1 VTDTL
6 ELSAKRIAE
15 RGRDELL
22 SKLRPAFAEA
32 ASAHADV
39 LKLDSEQLEQMV
51 QRAADRADGLQWRRA
66 LASVATEEL
75 GIGLGEALGHPA
87 VQRAQAI
94 VGAPSY
100 EESLAALRGGQ
111 QNGNGNGATATEAP
125 PQPEPRAAPPAPAP
139 AAAAPT
145 EAQPKPEPA
154 VVAPPEPEPEPVA
167 SAPAPEPE
175 PAPGPEPERAAPP
188 QRKPEPQPARP
199 RPAAAAAPR
208 RAPEQPAI
216 RVTAIHL
223 GGVTGLR
230 PGEAEIELRLSDD
243 GLDISRRPGELFGR
257 LTWTEMHGLEVPP
270 VRGLL
275 RRRRDPRA
283 HLVVRAEHGDASFEI
298 PAVAP
303 EELREHLEPLLV
315 RHGLPP
321 AG

>member
-32 ASAHADV
+32 ANAHADV
-39 LKLDSEQLEQMV
+39 LKLDADQLEQMV

-87 VQRAQAI
+87 VQRAQAM
-94 VGAPSY
+94 VGAPAY
-100 EESLAALRGGQ
+100 EESVAALRKPP
-111 QNGNGNGATATEAP
+111 QNGNGTAAAEPEAP
-125 PQPEPRAAPPAPAP
+125 AAQARPEPERPEPTVARAAAPPPPKAAPAPQATPAPQAAPAPQATPAPQAAPATRAAPAAQAAPPSAPTPRPAPRPAPAP
-139 AAAAPT
+139 P
-145 EAQPKPEPA
+145 
-154 VVAPPEPEPEPVA
+154 
-167 SAPAPEPE
+167 
-175 PAPGPEPERAAPP
+175 
-188 QRKPEPQPARP
+188 RK
-199 RPAAAAAPR
+199 
-208 RAPEQPAI
+208 APEQPAI

-230 PGEAEIELRLSDD
+230 PGESEIELRLSDD

-275 RRRRDPRA
+275 RRRREPRA